1 MRRLVRAKVMSGSFW
16 HGSQPSG
23 YTCLHF
29 ASDGSDKWFERAE
42 LARLLV
48 ETRADLEARTST
60 GNTAYLLATGTG
72 VTDVMKVLM
81 DSRADV
87 NAVKHRGSG
96 GYQNAMLSSSTSR
109 AVLDRRGAA
118 RPKKYAA
125 SNRQWTSESESRQ
138 VRHLMRTASRTQ
150 DDEWQDNEWQEDE
163 WQEDAWQEDERQ
175 VPDQW
180 HGKDE
185 WHVKDEW
192 QEDRKRRRG
201 DGPGRY
207 E

>member
-1 MRRLVRAKVMSGSFW
+1 M
-16 HGSQPSG
+16 
-23 YTCLHF
+23 HF
-29 ASDGSDKWFERAE
+29 ASDGSDKAWERAE

-48 ETRADLEARTST
+48 ETRADLEARTSG
-60 GNTAYLLATGTG
+60 GNTAYLLTAGTG

-87 NAVKHRGSG
+87 NAVNHRGSG

-109 AVLDRRGAA
+109 AVLDSRGAA
-118 RPKKYAA
+118 RPKQYAA
-125 SNRQWTSESESRQ
+125 SNRQWSSESESRQ

-150 DDEWQDNEWQEDE
+150 DDE

-192 QEDRKRRRG
+192 QEDGWQADTWEEGGWQDDRKRRCG
-201 DGPGRY
+201 DGSGRKL
-207 E
+207 